1 MEGIVTLLLVT
12 FLSFLL
18 MRLAPID
25 QAEAYA
31 RRNTVQ
37 PSPDKI
43 QEIRIQMGLDKPLAK
58 QYITWLERAI
68 HLDFGN
74 SLTNNKPVID
84 DLVFASR
91 ISIKIILISV
101 FLQIPLGILIGS
113 LEYIFSKKRIKILLD
128 MITILFI
135 SIPTFYI
142 ASLYLDIF
150 AVKVGFIKVVNASG
164 FLRYLSPALCIA
176 LPASAFYGRLL
187 GSSLIKEG
195 KKDYVFFLKC
205 RGLPE
210 WIILLKHILPHG
222 LLFVLPS
229 FMQNIGMIMASGGVI
244 EKMFNVPGVGYM
256 LIEHVL
262 ARDAPMIHAILLF
275 FAFVFVITN
284 TLGKTIMV
292 GLGDAK
298 EV

>member
-1 MEGIVTLLLVT
+1 LENQASRLNNKLKIILKILMEGIVTLLLVT

-113 LEYIFSKKRIKILLD
+113 LEYSFLFL
-128 MITILFI
+128 LFI
-135 SIPTFYI
+135 LQVFILTF
-142 ASLYLDIF
+142 L
-150 AVKVGFIKVVNASG
+150 
-164 FLRYLSPALCIA
+164 
-176 LPASAFYGRLL
+176 
-187 GSSLIKEG
+187 
-195 KKDYVFFLKC
+195 
-205 RGLPE
+205 
-210 WIILLKHILPHG
+210 
-222 LLFVLPS
+222 
-229 FMQNIGMIMASGGVI
+229 Q
-244 EKMFNVPGVGYM
+244 
-256 LIEHVL
+256 
-262 ARDAPMIHAILLF
+262 
-275 FAFVFVITN
+275 
-284 TLGKTIMV
+284 
-292 GLGDAK
+292 
-298 EV
+298 